1 MGPAARAATGSIGSN
16 IVPSPKRKP
25 AGTPASITAVDD
37 ESLVLLREM
46 AADLKAIRRL
56 MESDDSAVLPNHAV
70 EPAPDKID
78 AKDLI
83 GVKEAAGLAGVS
95 DQTVYRWIDADLT
108 RGRWAAGVWLV
119 SKPRLLADLASGEF
133 SKRKRK
139 QLPAA

>member
-1 MGPAARAATGSIGSN
+1 MAGVALAAGLIGSN
-16 IVPSPKRKP
+16 IVPSPKRKS

-56 MESDDSAVLPNHAV
+56 MESDDSAALPTPAV